1 MFAKGMGRILELL
14 CCLLVVLGSS
24 GLSSAKELSLTD
36 VRINLLDVGGNK
48 VQSNSGS
55 YPTELLNSP
64 QISEQHTI
72 QVTAS
77 VLADNEPFKPQQMFL
92 ALKHL
97 ETGVAA
103 YMVGKAKKSS
113 TYELTANAALMEK
126 QIGKLAGLYEVS
138 LMVGHP
144 EVSQGLVWRLGQVEL
159 VLPASD
165 PSPAVRTAHNQPINN
180 VRPIITHM
188 FRPPE
193 KRPPPMISMFFAA
206 LVVLIL
212 VALIGFVVLGLGVN
226 FNGWPQDGMTALSAL
241 AFHGLIAAML
251 GLYLIFWLRWNLI
264 QTLPVALGLGA
275 ALVTVG
281 HKALSGI
288 ATERLHAKTP
298 AASKVSQKMD

>member
-1 MFAKGMGRILELL
+1 MGMGSTLGQL
-14 CCLLVVLGSS
+14 CCLLVVLSS
-24 GLSSAKELSLTD
+24 SSLTTAKEWSLKD
-36 VRINLLDVGGNK
+36 VRVTLLDAGGNK
-48 VQSNSGS
+48 VQTNSGS
-55 YPTELLNSP
+55 YPAELLNSP
-64 QISEQHTI
+64 QIPEQHVI
-72 QVTAS
+72 QVAAS

-92 ALKHL
+92 ALKHV

-103 YMVGKAKKSS
+103 YMVGKAKKGS
-113 TYELTANAALMEK
+113 TYELTANAALIEK

-144 EVSQGLVWRLGQVEL
+144 EVSQGLVWKLGQVEL
-159 VLPASD
+159 VLPTSD
-165 PSPAVRTAHNQPINN
+165 PSPSVRTAHTQPISN

-193 KRPPPMISMFFAA
+193 KRPPAMISMFFAA

-212 VALIGFVVLGLGVN
+212 AALIGFLVLGLGVN

-251 GLYLIFWLRWNLI
+251 GLYLVFWLRWNLI

-275 ALVTVG
+275 ALVAVG

-288 ATERLHAKTP
+288 ATERLNSKTGVG
-298 AASKVSQKMD
+298 SKVSQKMD